1 MRGIICKTFPH
12 GAGFFFVRGEDGKE
26 YYANRRMVLTT
37 DYVSKSMIRKHLE
50 KLAVVGKTVSFI
62 PAGPEK
68 DGRGTATNIIFEVEK
83 RED

>member
-37 DYVSKSMIRKHLE
+37 DHATKSMIRKHLE
-50 KLAVVGKTVSFI
+50 KLAVEGRSVAFI
-62 PAGPEK
+62 PSGPEK
-68 DGRGTATNIIFEVEK
+68 DGRGTATNIIFEVDK
-83 RED
+83 SD